1 MVTLYYKTGQEEGK
15 NGDNWLEKVTNYKYE
30 KEMTKDD
37 KKRKEMSEDEIY
49 RKDGEITCAI
59 CARKMRRCG
68 GEA

>member
-1 MVTLYYKTGQEEGK
+1 MVTLDYKIGQEEGK
-15 NGDNWLEKVTNYKYE
+15 NSDSWLEKVTNYKYE

-37 KKRKEMSEDEIY
+37 KNRKEMNEDEIY

-59 CARKMRRCG
+59 YARKMRRCG